1 LVVTI
6 LATLLLWAIIVGGF
20 MTGGGP
26 LVTLAAWFVAVV
38 VIAGVLMAL
47 IVRVQDA
54 RHNFSRRIAGPAN
67 RSRLP

>member
-1 LVVTI
+1 MTI

-38 VIAGVLMAL
+38 VLGGALMAL
-47 IVRVQDA
+47 IFRVRDA
-54 RHNFSRRIAGPAN
+54 RHNFSSRIAGPES
-67 RSRLP
+67 RSRLPW